1 MRISDWSSDVCSS
14 DLFFDT
20 GAQAHAKPFSAP
32 QGNQGVRQLVSA
44 AIGVL
49 GVPGIQINEQTLAPP
64 RRKPYQQQETAYQYG
79 QQCGKQLSVDAAYK
93 KNANGNGRNDHESA
107 QIGLQQQNHADHRQ
121 RSSHRQKPARELLD
135 R

>member
-1 MRISDWSSDVCSS
+1 MRLGQIMQ
-14 DLFFDT
+14 FFDT
-20 GAQAHAKPFSAP
+20 GAQAHAKPFAAP

-79 QQCGKQLSVDAAYK
+79 QQCGKQLSVDSASK
-93 KNANGNGRNDHESA
+93 KYPNGNGHNEHESD
-107 QIGLQQQNHADHRQ
+107 QLGLQQQNHTHNSTRD
-121 RSSHRQKPARELLD
+121 S
-135 R
+135 

>member
-1 MRISDWSSDVCSS
+1 MRLGQIMQ
-14 DLFFDT
+14 FFDT
-20 GAQAHAKPFSAP
+20 GAQAHAKPFAAP

-79 QQCGKQLSVDAAYK
+79 QKCGKQLSVAAAYK
-93 KNANGNGRNDHESA
+93 KNANGNGHNDHESA
-107 QIGLQQQNHADHRQ
+107 QIGLQQQNH
-121 RSSHRQKPARELLD
+121 RSEERRVGTECVSTGSSRVSP
-135 R
+135 